1 MFSYTTFEWNK
12 LLTVSSLICA
22 IAYQTTRYKIENNL
36 KSKFGARVKWMHW
49 MNELN
54 KYYIVF
60 LEKLKLI
67 FVFSMFIFTVKSRQC
82 KKYKLLTK
90 NALKQ
95 HA

>member
-1 MFSYTTFEWNK
+1 
-12 LLTVSSLICA
+12 
-22 IAYQTTRYKIENNL
+22 
-36 KSKFGARVKWMHW
+36 

-54 KYYIVF
+54 KYYMIVF